1 MDLTNLF
8 YVAAAI
14 VAIVISVVE
23 VLKKTFNISKRF
35 LPATSVVAGIF
46 VAIIIWPLSSYS
58 FYYMLVVG
66 LIAGLAASGAFDLV
80 KATTKKGE

>member
-14 VAIVISVVE
+14 VAIVLAEVE

-35 LPATSVVAGIF
+35 LPVTSVVTGIF

-66 LIAGLAASGAFDLV
+66 LIAGLAASGTFDLV